1 MELNKINV
9 DPCMMDKF
17 SSGNFK
23 TANRKN
29 LGCSIKKV
37 FIYIQEKSET
47 FQLIIQIIF
56 KGQIRVTKDMVISS
70 KFLHPLL
77 LNRKFILN
85 LKGKGK
91 LRAKDPLIQFYH
103 CKFTGAVME

>member
-1 MELNKINV
+1 
-9 DPCMMDKF
+9 MMDKF

-37 FIYIQEKSET
+37 FIYIQEKSKT

-56 KGQIRVTKDMVISS
+56 KGQTRVVTDMVISS
-70 KFLHPLL
+70 KFFPPFLH
-77 LNRKFILN
+77 NRKFILN
-85 LKGKGK
+85 IKGNGK
-91 LRAKDPLIQFYH
+91 LRGKDQLIQLYRF
-103 CKFTGAVME
+103 KFTGAVFG